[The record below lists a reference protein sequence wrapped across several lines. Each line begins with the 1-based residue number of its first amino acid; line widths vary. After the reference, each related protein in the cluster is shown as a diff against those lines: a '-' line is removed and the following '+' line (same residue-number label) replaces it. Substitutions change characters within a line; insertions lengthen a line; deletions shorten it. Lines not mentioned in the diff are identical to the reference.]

1 MKDTLLPLD
10 PAKMPCFTLH
20 TTGAKI
26 PAIGF
31 GTFGSDHVSPAEMA
45 EAVRNAILLGCRH
58 IDCAAVYANE
68 KEIGA
73 VLKELFDAGV
83 VRREELWI
91 TSKIWN
97 DHHGRGDV
105 LLSCAQTLKDLQL
118 DYLDLMLIHWP
129 FPNFHPP
136 KCTAD
141 SRSPDAKPY
150 IHESFMKTYREL
162 EHLADMGL
170 ARHIGVSNVTVP
182 KLKLILRDCR
192 IKPSV
197 NEMELHPNFQQP
209 ELYDFARA
217 NGILNIGY
225 CPLGSPNRPGR
236 DKEPGDT
243 VDMEDPVI
251 VAIAKKHG
259 VHPAAVCLKWAVQ
272 RGHAAIPTSCKPK
285 NILANLTAACSDPL
299 TAKEMAAIAEAD
311 RNCRLVKGHVFL
323 WQGAKDWTDLWDM
336 AGEIV
341 Q

>member
-1 MKDTLLPLD
+1 MEHILTPID
-10 PAKMPCFTLH
+10 PARMPCFTLRS
-20 TTGAKI
+20 TGAKI

-31 GTFGSDHVSPAEMA
+31 GTFGSDHVSPEEMA
-45 EAVRNAILLGCRH
+45 KAVREAVLLGCRH
-58 IDCAAVYANE
+58 IDCAAVYGNE

-73 VLKELFDAGV
+73 VLKELFEEGV

-91 TSKIWN
+91 TSKVWN

-136 KCTAD
+136 KCTVE
-141 SRSPDAKPY
+141 SRSPDARPY
-150 IHESFMKTYREL
+150 IHEEFMRTYREL
-162 EHLADMGL
+162 ERLADMGL
-170 ARHIGVSNVTVP
+170 ARHIGISNVTIP

-192 IKPSV
+192 IKPAV

-209 ELYDFARA
+209 ELYEFARE

-225 CPLGSPNRPGR
+225 CPLGSPNRPDR
-236 DKEPGDT
+236 DKEPNDC
-243 VDMEDPVI
+243 VDMADPVI
-251 VAIAKKHG
+251 VAIAERHG
-259 VHPAAVCLKWAVQ
+259 IHPAAVCLKWAVQ

-285 NILANLTAACSDPL
+285 NILANLEAACSDPL
-299 TAKEMAAIAEAD
+299 TEEEMAAIAKAD

-323 WQGAKDWTDLWDM
+323 WPGAKDWRDLWDV
-336 AGEIV
+336 GGVISR
-341 Q
+341 